1 MSSSALGDLLLGV
14 REVRALR
21 GFPPKHPS
29 RTATSHLREE
39 ARIAH
44 RRACVVLLSSHYER
58 YIYALNESVVDF
70 LNGSQILSVEVPIEI
85 RLLQVKTVVDE
96 LAKTEWSRRGDRLND
111 LFSQFSSHWQPSEAI
126 SGLQASANLEWMK
139 SPKIGDVK
147 RYFRYFGVEDIVRV
161 VTRNEATRRAMGRQ
175 LQSLVDARNGIAH
188 GDQTIQPDPA
198 EISDY
203 LAAVEAF
210 CVRVDKVMAQRL
222 GRLAGSAPPW

>member
-1 MSSSALGDLLLGV
+1 MTSSALDDLLLGV

-21 GFPPKHPS
+21 GFPPKQPS
-29 RTATSHLREE
+29 RSATLHLREE
-39 ARIAH
+39 AQIAH

-70 LNGSQILSVEVPIEI
+70 LNGSQILSVEVPVEI
-85 RLLQVKTVVDE
+85 RLLQIKTLVDG
-96 LAKTEWSRRGDRLND
+96 LAKTEWSRREDKLIE
-111 LFSQFSSHWQPSEAI
+111 LFSRYSSHWQPSEAI
-126 SGLQASANLEWMK
+126 SGLQAPANLEWMK

-161 VTRNEATRRAMGRQ
+161 VTRNEGTRRTMGRQ

-188 GDQTIQPDPA
+188 GDQTIQPDST

-203 LAAVEAF
+203 LVAVEAF
-210 CVRVDKVMAQRL
+210 CVRADKVMAQRL
-222 GRLAGSAPPW
+222 GRLADAAPPW